1 MALGPVSS
9 DDQRNKSGWITLLLR
24 VALPRLGGGSE
35 RGIPVGLG
43 ALTTRPS
50 HPAQQPSFDIVS
62 DSGYEQNDEDDGN

>member
-1 MALGPVSS
+1 MALGSVSS
-9 DDQRNKSGWITLLLR
+9 DDQRNKSGWITLLGR
-24 VALPRLGGGSE
+24 GSE
-35 RGIPVGLG
+35 RGLPVGLG

>member
-9 DDQRNKSGWITLLLR
+9 DDQRNKSGWITLLGR
-24 VALPRLGGGSE
+24 GSA
-35 RGIPVGLG
+35 RGLPVGLG
-43 ALTTRPS
+43 ALATRPS